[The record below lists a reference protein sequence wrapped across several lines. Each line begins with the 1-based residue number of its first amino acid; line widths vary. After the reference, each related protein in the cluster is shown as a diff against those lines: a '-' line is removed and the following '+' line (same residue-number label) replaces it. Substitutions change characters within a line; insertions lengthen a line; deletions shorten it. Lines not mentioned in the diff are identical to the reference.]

1 MPSMRSPV
9 SAQPTPA
16 TARREAIS
24 TTLGTVADSIEAA
37 GSAGRL
43 VLVVSTQPEGPIAAL
58 IATHRRPVEQAV
70 VGHHRLETAR
80 GGDIGPVDRPVRERV
95 HAQPRSLRDVAGDVG
110 PGGLRV
116 LLHGRG
122 NLALEEGAQLL
133 LGVGES
139 QVAIEVGA
147 AGRGPL

>member
-9 SAQPTPA
+9 SAQPTAA

-70 VGHHRLETAR
+70 VGHHRLATAPGETRSMVTSRAAR
-80 GGDIGPVDRPVRERV
+80 GTALGSIVWGIEEQTGRPASYDGPNMKWLMSSCERLWKSSASDFAPASV
-95 HAQPRSLRDVAGDVG
+95 SKL
-110 PGGLRV
+110 
-116 LLHGRG
+116 
-122 NLALEEGAQLL
+122 
-133 LGVGES
+133 
-139 QVAIEVGA
+139 
-147 AGRGPL
+147 